1 MALAGIRW
9 RFVELSTTQAIY
21 IQWAWKFN
29 TKSIVFWGSSS
40 WKYKRYNKI
49 QYMMIW
55 SMIMMAILVLVTAFS
70 MVSLNERT
78 ICFSTC
84 ALSLWKFLF
93 GKFLLRFSC
102 FESRPAATTSPPF
115 PWHRWG
121 RSLMWKWLPRPD
133 ILGYLFLSFLAS
145 QGHLCGNHPHDVLVA
160 KLVRAEVKV
169 VDALERVSQDKKNVF
184 SFTVGGVSRMIPEEG
199 SRKVE
204 LKWKEDERQEETHFK
219 ALPDMRLDPQR
230 ILRLTGE
237 FSQAQLQEWE
247 VDQLMWW
254 SKF

>member
-1 MALAGIRW
+1 
-9 RFVELSTTQAIY
+9 
-21 IQWAWKFN
+21 
-29 TKSIVFWGSSS
+29 
-40 WKYKRYNKI
+40 
-49 QYMMIW
+49 MMIW
-55 SMIMMAILVLVTAFS
+55 SMMAMVVLVTAFS

-78 ICFSTC
+78 ICFSTW
-84 ALSLWKFLF
+84 ALLLWKFLF
-93 GKFLLRFSC
+93 GKFFLVLNLDLQQPLLHHSLGIDGVDRWC
-102 FESRPAATTSPPF
+102 ESDYLVLIFLVICSF
-115 PWHRWG
+115 P
-121 RSLMWKWLPRPD
+121 SLLPKVTCAETIPTMSWLPN
-133 ILGYLFLSFLAS
+133 LSGRKS
-145 QGHLCGNHPHDVLVA
+145 RWSMPWKEWA
-160 KLVRAEVKV
+160 KIK
-169 VDALERVSQDKKNVF
+169 F
-184 SFTVGGVSRMIPEEG
+184 ISRMTPEEG